1 MKNLPLILATLCAA
15 ALQACAA
22 TPYQSRPLAQV
33 VPDYGRTQVIQQAT
47 AYRQEPAAP
56 ENIPENMDRIRAR
69 AKASVDTT
77 RPIQALF
84 NDSEALAE
92 RVSWHA
98 KRCYIDLETRMPG
111 LPGCEAYS
119 EVVAEFQGVNEALA
133 PLMEREVARNPKGKL
148 QTNGEFAKAA
158 ASMQVVNWAMSRYVK
173 GIQD

>member
-1 MKNLPLILATLCAA
+1 
-15 ALQACAA
+15 
-22 TPYQSRPLAQV
+22 
-33 VPDYGRTQVIQQAT
+33 
-47 AYRQEPAAP
+47 
-56 ENIPENMDRIRAR
+56 
-69 AKASVDTT
+69 
-77 RPIQALF
+77 
-84 NDSEALAE
+84 
-92 RVSWHA
+92 
-98 KRCYIDLETRMPG
+98 MPG